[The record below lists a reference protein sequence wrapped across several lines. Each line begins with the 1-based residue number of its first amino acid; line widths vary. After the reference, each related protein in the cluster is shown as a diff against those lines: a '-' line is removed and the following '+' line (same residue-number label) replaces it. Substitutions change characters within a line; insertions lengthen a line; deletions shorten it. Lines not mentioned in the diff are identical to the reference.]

1 MYDIAI
7 IGGGASGLAAAC
19 QTVGA
24 VNKEGRPLS
33 VIVIE
38 KENRCGKKLLATGNG
53 RCNLTNVDTDLSH
66 YHGSV
71 KEIAASVFEK
81 TDDRVLQR
89 FWQDLGIEYTQGDRG
104 KLYPRSLQ
112 ASSVLNALRRKMEKG
127 GVIEKTGSRLTGL
140 RRTKAGYY
148 ELSLLVEK
156 KDPQED
162 KPGSG
167 RTRGGKPSVKAVY
180 EKEKLTAHTVL
191 ICMGGKASPQLGADG
206 DGTRLARS
214 LDMKVAPEY
223 PAICRILIDSPYN
236 KRLSGTKVTCPVTLW
251 DQTDK
256 AASAEGEVLFTDEG
270 VSGPPIL
277 DLSRKTGQIL
287 RNRRKAFLTLDL
299 CPEMN
304 KGQLFAYFSQRFE
317 TLKDLSLE
325 EALEGWL
332 PKKMILPLL
341 MTAGLDKSMVS
352 GQMTGPL
359 TGRLMDT
366 VKAWTLT
373 VSAIDSFKDAQVT
386 VGGVTADQIGEDLMS
401 PAWPGLFWCGEVL
414 DLDGDCGG
422 YNLRWATA
430 SGITAAQNA
439 AAYLDTIG
447 RPGKGA
453 PRG

>member
-191 ICMGGKASPQLGADG
+191 ICMGACYLLTSRAGLGLWIYIPGFILGLGA
-206 DGTRLARS
+206 S
-214 LDMKVAPEY
+214 
-223 PAICRILIDSPYN
+223 
-236 KRLSGTKVTCPVTLW
+236 
-251 DQTDK
+251 
-256 AASAEGEVLFTDEG
+256 F
-270 VSGPPIL
+270 
-277 DLSRKTGQIL
+277 
-287 RNRRKAFLTLDL
+287 
-299 CPEMN
+299 
-304 KGQLFAYFSQRFE
+304 
-317 TLKDLSLE
+317 
-325 EALEGWL
+325 
-332 PKKMILPLL
+332 
-341 MTAGLDKSMVS
+341 MTAYKLWISVS
-352 GQMTGPL
+352 EKE
-359 TGRLMDT
+359 RK
-366 VKAWTLT
+366 KA
-373 VSAIDSFKDAQVT
+373 
-386 VGGVTADQIGEDLMS
+386 EEEP
-401 PAWPGLFWCGEVL
+401 PAF
-414 DLDGDCGG
+414 
-422 YNLRWATA
+422 N
-430 SGITAAQNA
+430 SHN
-439 AAYLDTIG
+439 
-447 RPGKGA
+447 
-453 PRG
+453 